1 MQSSLSGI
9 LLFSYIEKH
18 KRYLVYGPL
27 VVYWIILFISTSLPL
42 ESVPS
47 VGLSDKFMHTVA
59 YSGLGVLLYLS
70 LSFQR
75 KYLKLHEFPIR
86 FTLIIGLIY
95 AVVDELHQL
104 LVPGRK
110 CDIVDMVADGLG
122 LVLGLL
128 LIIIIRKIDTLNAGN
143 LKT

>member
-1 MQSSLSGI
+1 M
-9 LLFSYIEKH
+9 FSFLEKN
-18 KRYLVYGPL
+18 KKYLVYTPL

-59 YSGLGVLLYLS
+59 YSGLGVLLYLT

-75 KYLKLHEFPIR
+75 KYQKLYEYPIR
-86 FTLIIGLIY
+86 FTLIIGTSY
-95 AVVDELHQL
+95 AIVDELHQL

-110 CDIVDMVADGLG
+110 CDIVDMVADGIG
-122 LVLGLL
+122 LLIGLL
-128 LIIIIRKIDTLNAGN
+128 LIIVVRKIDSLKTGN